1 MLVRFNPK
9 TDLRIDS
16 VVKYDLRLSRANIT
30 FHIPSI
36 LLPSSSSCCSFLVTV
51 HIYVCISWIQY
62 LFILNFCLVFFQF
75 IVELMRHSRYVV
87 VLFCGYFARMIIRL
101 WCKPLQTS
109 FVDFL

>member
-36 LLPSSSSCCSFLVTV
+36 LLPSSSSCCSFL
-51 HIYVCISWIQY
+51 Y
-62 LFILNFCLVFFQF
+62 LFILNFCMVFFQF

>member
-36 LLPSSSSCCSFLVTV
+36 LLPSSSSCCSFLVT
-51 HIYVCISWIQY
+51 
-62 LFILNFCLVFFQF
+62 F
-75 IVELMRHSRYVV
+75 IVALMRHSRYVV
-87 VLFCGYFARMIIRL
+87 VLFCGYFARMI
-101 WCKPLQTS
+101 LQR
-109 FVDFL
+109 

>member
-51 HIYVCISWIQY
+51 HIYVCMY
-62 LFILNFCLVFFQF
+62 ILDTVSFLHGIFPVYCRTDETQQVGSCFVLW
-75 IVELMRHSRYVV
+75 
-87 VLFCGYFARMIIRL
+87 LFCKDDHPTM
-101 WCKPLQTS
+101 
-109 FVDFL
+109 V

>member
-51 HIYVCISWIQY
+51 HIYVFYCRTDETQQVRSCFVLW
-62 LFILNFCLVFFQF
+62 
-75 IVELMRHSRYVV
+75 
-87 VLFCGYFARMIIRL
+87 LFCKDDHPTM
-101 WCKPLQTS
+101 
-109 FVDFL
+109 V